1 MSTDEIEVKD
11 NTAESIRQ
19 DVKLLEP
26 DRPKTYRKYYQC
38 FVLLIATAS
47 ILGQGLAAG
56 SAGFILP
63 QIWDKTSGDSI
74 HVSREI
80 GAWFGN
86 VF

>member
-1 MSTDEIEVKD
+1 MSADEIEVKE
-11 NTAESIRQ
+11 NPLESSSQ
-19 DVKLLEP
+19 DAKLLEP

-74 HVSREI
+74 HVSRET
-80 GAWFGN
+80 GAWFGK